1 MKSFCIKTNNKEI
14 LDYLLNRIEEI
25 DFENIVYTS
34 KQFKIYKNV
43 IIHYTGKRL
52 KDFEKFLSDLIE
64 EVVIEFYEE
73 KLMKQLINYNY
84 FYFDNYEKNK
94 ILENCCALV
103 DTEEYINEVDEN
115 VIQNEI
121 TKYIEQNSSMV
132 LDGFVTFR
140 LKKYISCLDNL
151 VDHGVNQFIIE
162 KEYTEFISLL
172 HIYVENKEPE
182 YPLLHLIYINGESII
197 LDENKNIVSVS
208 DNIYNAKYLSDISFS
223 SNDFALNTLLT
234 LLPKK
239 IEIHLIGEEDEF
251 IQTLKLIFE
260 QRISICREC
269 NICKTY
275 RLLNSAK
282 INH

>member
-1 MKSFCIKTNNKEI
+1 MGDKLKEYYQF
-14 LDYLLNRIEEI
+14 LSELLE
-25 DFENIVYTS
+25 
-34 KQFKIYKNV
+34 KV
-43 IIHYTGKRL
+43 IIQ
-52 KDFEKFLSDLIE
+52 
-64 EVVIEFYEE
+64 FYEE
-73 KLMKQLINYNY
+73 KLMKQLIYYNY

-94 ILENCCALV
+94 ILDNCLTLAN
-103 DTEEYINEVDEN
+103 TEEYISEVEN
-115 VIQNEI
+115 DVMKNEI
-121 TKYIEQNSSMV
+121 IQYLEQNHSMI

-140 LKKYISCLDNL
+140 LKKYISCLDDL
-151 VDHGVNQFIIE
+151 VDRGVNQFIIE

-197 LDENKNIVSVS
+197 LDEDKNIVSVS
-208 DNIYNAKYLSDISFS
+208 DNIYHAKYLSDISFS

-234 LLPKK
+234 LLPRK
-239 IEIHLIGEEDEF
+239 IEIHLIGKEDEF

-275 RLLNSAK
+275 RLLNSAE

>member
-1 MKSFCIKTNNKEI
+1 MKSFCIKTNNNEI
-14 LDYLLNRIEEI
+14 IDYLLNRIKEI
-25 DFENIVYTS
+25 DFENIVYS
-34 KQFKIYKNV
+34 KKKFSIYENVTIHYLGDKLKEYYQFLSELLEKV
-43 IIHYTGKRL
+43 IIQ
-52 KDFEKFLSDLIE
+52 
-64 EVVIEFYEE
+64 FYEE
-73 KLMKQLINYNY
+73 KLMKQLIYYN
-84 FYFDNYEKNK
+84 YFDNYEKNK
-94 ILENCCALV
+94 ILDNCLTLAN
-103 DTEEYINEVDEN
+103 TEEYISEVEN
-115 VIQNEI
+115 DVMKNEI
-121 TKYIEQNSSMV
+121 IQYLEQNHSMI

-140 LKKYISCLDNL
+140 LKKYISCLDDL
-151 VDHGVNQFIIE
+151 VDRGVNQFIIE

-197 LDENKNIVSVS
+197 LDEDKNIVSVS
-208 DNIYNAKYLSDISFS
+208 DNIYHAKYLSDISFS

-234 LLPKK
+234 LLPRK
-239 IEIHLIGEEDEF
+239 IEIHLIGKEDEF

-275 RLLNSAK
+275 RLLNSAE

>member
-1 MKSFCIKTNNKEI
+1 MKSFCIKTNNNEI
-14 LDYLLNRIEEI
+14 IDYLLNRIKEI
-25 DFENIVYTS
+25 DFENIVYS
-34 KQFKIYKNV
+34 KKKFSIYENVTIHYLGDKLKEYYQFLSELLEKV
-43 IIHYTGKRL
+43 IIQ
-52 KDFEKFLSDLIE
+52 
-64 EVVIEFYEE
+64 FYEE
-73 KLMKQLINYNY
+73 KLMKQLIYYNY

-94 ILENCCALV
+94 ILDNCLTLAN
-103 DTEEYINEVDEN
+103 TEEYISEVEN
-115 VIQNEI
+115 DVMKNEI
-121 TKYIEQNSSMV
+121 IQYLEQNHSMI

-140 LKKYISCLDNL
+140 LKKYISCLDDL
-151 VDHGVNQFIIE
+151 VDRGVNQFIIE

-197 LDENKNIVSVS
+197 LDEDKNIVSVS
-208 DNIYNAKYLSDISFS
+208 DNIYHAKYLSDISFS

-234 LLPKK
+234 LLPRK
-239 IEIHLIGEEDEF
+239 IEIHLIGKEDEF

-275 RLLNSAK
+275 RLLNSAE

>member
-1 MKSFCIKTNNKEI
+1 MKSFCIKTNNNEI
-14 LDYLLNRIEEI
+14 IDYLLNRIKEI
-25 DFENIVYTS
+25 DFENIVFS
-34 KQFKIYKNV
+34 KKKFSIYENVTIHYLGDKLKEYYQFLSELLEKV
-43 IIHYTGKRL
+43 IIQ
-52 KDFEKFLSDLIE
+52 
-64 EVVIEFYEE
+64 FYEE
-73 KLMKQLINYNY
+73 KLMKQLIYYNY

-94 ILENCCALV
+94 ILDNCLTLAN
-103 DTEEYINEVDEN
+103 TEEYISEVEN
-115 VIQNEI
+115 DVMKNEI
-121 TKYIEQNSSMV
+121 IQYLEQNHSMI

-140 LKKYISCLDNL
+140 LKKYISCLDDL
-151 VDHGVNQFIIE
+151 VDRGVNQFIIE

-197 LDENKNIVSVS
+197 LDEDKNIVSVS
-208 DNIYNAKYLSDISFS
+208 DNIYHAKYLSDISFS

-234 LLPKK
+234 LLPRK
-239 IEIHLIGEEDEF
+239 IEIHLIGKEDEF

-275 RLLNSAK
+275 RLLNSAE